1 MPKAYSLDLRQKIIN
16 AYTGGGI
23 SQRGLA
29 KQFGVAKSFIQKL
42 LKQYRETG
50 SIAPKV
56 RVEQTPPKLND
67 AHRVILA
74 EIVEANNDATLAE
87 LRDKVYERTS
97 IRVGTTTM
105 HTTLKT
111 MGLSVK
117 KKRSTLTSKLPNE
130 FK

>member
-1 MPKAYSLDLRQKIIN
+1 MPKAYSLDLRQKIID
-16 AYTGGGI
+16 AYTVGGI

-87 LRDKVYERTS
+87 LCDQIYDRTS
-97 IRVGTTTM
+97 IRVGITTM
-105 HTTLKT
+105 HTTLKR

-117 KKRSTLTSKLPNE
+117 KNVLS
-130 FK
+130 

>member
-1 MPKAYSLDLRQKIIN
+1 MPKAYSLDLRQKIID

-67 AHRVILA
+67 EHRVILA

-87 LRDKVYERTS
+87 LSDQVYDRTG

-105 HTTLKT
+105 HTTLKR

-117 KKRSTLTSKLPNE
+117 KNVLPRPQGD
-130 FK
+130 

>member
-1 MPKAYSLDLRQKIIN
+1 MPKAYSLDLRQKIID

-67 AHRVILA
+67 EHRVLLA
-74 EIVEANNDATLAE
+74 EIVAANNDATLAE
-87 LRDKVYERTS
+87 LSVQVYERTG

-105 HTTLKT
+105 HTTLKRLE
-111 MGLSVK
+111 LSVK
-117 KKRSTLTSKLPNE
+117 KNVLPRPQGD
-130 FK
+130 

>member
-1 MPKAYSLDLRQKIIN
+1 MPKAYSLDLRQKIID
-16 AYTGGGI
+16 AHTGGGI

-42 LKQYRETG
+42 LKQYRDTG

-56 RVEQTPPKLND
+56 RVEQTPSKLND
-67 AHRVILA
+67 EHRVILA
-74 EIVEANNDATLAE
+74 EIVEASNDATLAE
-87 LRDKVYERTS
+87 LSDLGYACTG

-105 HTTLKT
+105 HTTLKR

-117 KKRSTLTSKLPNE
+117 KNVLP
-130 FK
+130 

>member
-1 MPKAYSLDLRQKIIN
+1 MPKAYSLDLRQKIIE
-16 AYTGGGI
+16 AYTRGGI

-29 KQFGVAKSFIQKL
+29 NQFGVAKSFIQKL

-67 AHRVILA
+67 EHRAILA
-74 EIVEANNDATLAE
+74 DIVEANNDATLAE
-87 LRDKVYERTS
+87 LSEQVYARTG

-105 HTTLKT
+105 HTTLKR

-117 KKRSTLTSKLPNE
+117 KNALPRPQGD
-130 FK
+130 